1 MMEKTMHC
9 RHLALAAGAAL
20 SLATLARAEDAV
32 TPYEWE
38 QPRSVEACAHL
49 GTGFAKLPGTDTC
62 ARISGKV
69 SVETGFR
76 NRSTANGGQVQ
87 LDFETRSD

>member
-1 MMEKTMHC
+1 MTA
-9 RHLALAAGAAL
+9 RQFAIAAAGL
-20 SLATLARAEDAV
+20 MILVGTARADDAV
-32 TPYEWE
+32 TPHEWE
-38 QPRSVEACAHL
+38 QPRSVEACSHL

-87 LDFETRSD
+87 LDFETRSN